1 MARNKIYIPTFISS
15 VNYAPARVLPHIYF
29 YNGLKAC
36 ETYYLQGYTNGNTG
50 SVTSNALESFPYFD
64 NYEGQDPTSGSKSLL
79 FFNEPAVYGT
89 TPTGSLYTNYW
100 ETYIN
105 LLYNPRTRLF
115 NCEAIIPLADY
126 FKMELN
132 DIVEWRGNYYHL
144 RAINDYNLSNGE
156 CKLQL
161 LGPILGDILP
171 KIIPAIACAFDFD
184 NTNCSQSYQVG
195 QSAFGGVVAYVDEC
209 GCNGFVVST
218 GSIGTG
224 LCGNPAGAVS
234 GSNCAQWGCND
245 YNYIDTFSTTTAYTI
260 GYGWLNTQKII
271 GQCTAPGT
279 AAYLAANYTSS
290 GYNNWALPN
299 VAELQAIYDNR
310 NALTLAGVDICAEG
324 TGTNCQ
330 SYYWSS
336 NSTNSPID
344 FPKLTAIS
352 TDFEAGGLD
361 YQDARDNNYAV
372 LAIRYFGSCYTPITT
387 TTTAC
392 PTTGS
397 TTTTT
402 TASPTTTTTISPT
415 TTTTTIAPTTTTTT
429 ISVYQYDNCG
439 RGSTVGEACNDAVNN
454 ARTFYSDCNPSSFG
468 AGCIV
473 YLDSIPDV
481 RLLGYPRI
489 FMNGSNWDVNA
500 ATGVVTG
507 ASAQQC

>member
-1 MARNKIYIPTFISS
+1 

-64 NYEGQDPTSGSKSLL
+64 NYEGQDPTSGSRSLL

-89 TPTGSLYTNYW
+89 TPTGSLYSDYW
-100 ETYIN
+100 ETYVS

-171 KIIPAIACAFDFD
+171 DIIPTIACAFDFD
-184 NTNCSQSYQVG
+184 NRNCAESYQIG
-195 QSAFGGVVAYVDEC
+195 QSAFGGVVAYVDES

-218 GSIGTG
+218 GSLGTG
-224 LCGNPAGAVS
+224 LCGNPTSPS

-245 YNYIDTFSTTTAYTI
+245 YNYIDTFTPTTAYTI

-290 GYNNWALPN
+290 GFNNWALPN

-310 NALTLAGVDICAEG
+310 NALILGGVDICAEG
-324 TGTNCQ
+324 TGNTCQ

-336 NSTNSPID
+336 NSTNLPWSGSL
-344 FPKLTAIS
+344 LTAIS
-352 TDFEAGGLD
+352 TDFEASGLD
-361 YQDARDNNYAV
+361 YQDRRDANYAV
-372 LAIRYFGSCYTPITT
+372 LAIRYFGSCYTSVTT

-392 PTTGS
+392 PPTGS

-402 TASPTTTTTISPT
+402 AAPPTTTTTISPT
-415 TTTTTIAPTTTTTT
+415 TTIAPTTTTTT
-429 ISVYQYDNCG
+429 SGITQFNNCG
-439 RGSTVGEACNDAVNN
+439 RGNTVGESCSDAVDN
-454 ARTFYSDCNPSSFG
+454 ARTFFSNCDNSTFGVGCFVYVNSSGTPLIGFSN
-468 AGCIV
+468 V
-473 YLDSIPDV
+473 
-481 RLLGYPRI
+481 
-489 FMNGSNWDVNA
+489 FMNLANWDVNPS
-500 ATGVVTG
+500 TGVVT
-507 ASAQQC
+507 ASSSTQC

>member
-64 NYEGQDPTSGSKSLL
+64 NYEGQDPTSGSRSLL

-171 KIIPAIACAFDFD
+171 KIIPAIACDFDFD
-184 NTNCSQSYQVG
+184 NSDCAQPYQIG
-195 QSAFGGVVAYVDEC
+195 QSAFGGVVAYTDANAC
-209 GCNGFVVST
+209 GGFVVST
-218 GSIGTG
+218 GSVSNSEDWGCAT
-224 LCGNPAGAVS
+224 S
-234 GSNCAQWGCND
+234 GSNI
-245 YNYIDTFSTTTAYTI
+245 YSTFYSASVGANPPITSDI
-260 GYGWLNTQKII
+260 GYGWLNTQQIL
-271 GQCTAPGT
+271 GQCADRSI
-279 AAYLAANYTSS
+279 AASVAFAYTSS
-290 GYNNWALPN
+290 GFNNWALPDIG
-299 VAELQAIYDNR
+299 EMEAIYANK
-310 NALTLAGVDICAEG
+310 NALTLAGVDLSGSYWTSYTDNSVSASSMTAYSFNMS
-324 TGTNCQ
+324 TGTK
-330 SYYWSS
+330 SIVTRD
-336 NSTNSPID
+336 TNL
-344 FPKLTAIS
+344 K
-352 TDFEAGGLD
+352 
-361 YQDARDNNYAV
+361 V
-372 LAIRYFGSCYTPITT
+372 LAIRYFGSCITPYTT
-387 TTTAC
+387 TTTC
-392 PTTGS
+392 VNEGGI

-402 TASPTTTTTISPT
+402 TASPTTTTTSGP
-415 TTTTTIAPTTTTTT
+415 TTTTIAPTTTTTT
-429 ISVYQYDNCG
+429 TLLFQYDNCG
-439 RGSTVGEACNDAVNN
+439 RGNTVSEACNDAIDN
-454 ARTFYSDCNPSSFG
+454 ARTFWSNCNPSSFG
-468 AGCIV
+468 GGCIV
-473 YLDSIPDV
+473 YIDSIGTP
-481 RLLGYPRI
+481 LIGYTKV
-489 FMNGSNWDVNA
+489 FMNGSNWDVVDT
-500 ATGVVTG
+500 TGVVIG